1 MSLEVVTKMGAA
13 VWEWGMLYKSVFHM
27 VVLYGSNIWV
37 IKGYML
43 IASTNAIT
51 TSYLLTSFIQG
62 FLLGQMIGLGRRND
76 Q

>member
-27 VVLYGSNIWV
+27 VVLYGRNIWV

-43 IASTNAIT
+43 KVLDEFHHWSDRRTAGKTARST
-51 TSYLLTSFIQG
+51 
-62 FLLGQMIGLGRRND
+62 LGGEW
-76 Q
+76 